1 MVGFLVSV
9 ASLIRARAKVN
20 GKTRNTG
27 HSGLNLRARGSMFL
41 LMSTL
46 LHCPSLY
53 SYNRRLSREVTVGN
67 IGIGGANPIR
77 IQSMLTSDT
86 LDTAGCV
93 KEALALAE
101 AGCEIIRLTA
111 QTKVYA
117 ANLENIARELHKA
130 GCFVPLVADI
140 HFKPDAAMEA
150 AKWVEKIRVNP
161 GNFIDKKKFA
171 ERDYTDAE
179 YEEELEKIRAAF
191 TPLVLFCKENG
202 RAMRLGANHGSLSDR
217 ILNRFGDTPEG
228 MVESA
233 LEFAR
238 VARDLNYHQ
247 LVFSMKS
254 SNVKVM
260 IQAYRLLVK
269 RLREEGDDW
278 NYPIHLGVT
287 EAGEGEDARIKSA
300 TGIGSLL
307 ADGIGDTLRVS
318 LTEDPVYEVAPGFE
332 LAAPFQPGGPM
343 KPTPLAAEPEQAPFD
358 PFVYRRRASEVISVG
373 SCRIGGSEP
382 VRVVLPQAA
391 GTALDPAKM
400 GDFMPEATAEACAA
414 LEIDPRDSVA
424 LAKLAT
430 APATLVTVKDDVG
443 MPCVQAFRL
452 LAALIPSRHPI
463 LLKDTLHAGGS
474 LSAPMAGGLHIG
486 SLLCDG
492 IGNAVL
498 IRRESDPEKAAKLG
512 FNILQAAGVRLSKTE
527 YVSCPS
533 CGRTHYNIQQAAAR
547 IREATGHLKGVKIAV
562 MGCIVNGPGEMSD
575 ADFGYV
581 GGAPNKINL
590 YVGHNPVELNIPQEE
605 AVAHLIELIKSHGRW
620 VEPK

>member
-1 MVGFLVSV
+1 
-9 ASLIRARAKVN
+9 
-20 GKTRNTG
+20 
-27 HSGLNLRARGSMFL
+27 
-41 LMSTL
+41 MSTV
-46 LHCPSLY
+46 LHCPSLFRY
-53 SYNRRLSREVTVGN
+53 TRRQTREVMVGN
-67 IGIGGANPIR
+67 MGLGGNNPIR
-77 IQSMLTSDT
+77 IQSMLTHDT
-86 LDTAGCV
+86 LDTEGCV
-93 KEALALAE
+93 KEALALAD

-117 ANLENIARELHKA
+117 ANLENIARELRAA
-130 GCFVPLVADI
+130 GCHLPLVADI

-161 GNFIDKKKFA
+161 GNFIDKKRFL
-171 ERDYTDAE
+171 ERDYTDLE
-179 YEEELEKIRAAF
+179 YEEELERVRTAF
-191 TPLVLFCKENG
+191 TPLVLFCKEHG

-217 ILNRFGDTPEG
+217 ILNRYGDTPEG

-238 VARDLNYHQ
+238 VARDLDYHQ

-260 IQAYRLLVK
+260 IQAYRLLVR
-269 RLREEGDDW
+269 RLQEEGADW

-332 LAAPFQPGGPM
+332 LAAPYQPGVEHSQALPQE
-343 KPTPLAAEPEQAPFD
+343 EPAAPFNPYTFTKRKAD
-358 PFVYRRRASEVISVG
+358 VIKRG
-373 SCRIGGSEP
+373 EMTLGWNEP

-391 GTALDPAKM
+391 CEALSPAEMK
-400 GDFMPEATAEACAA
+400 DFMPELSYEACEAVEVDPCNADEIAA
-414 LEIDPRDSVA
+414 LAD
-424 LAKLAT
+424 
-430 APATLVTVKDDVG
+430 APATLVTVKDGVN
-443 MPCVQAFRL
+443 MPVPQAFRL
-452 LAALIPSRHPI
+452 LAAVIPTRHSI
-463 LLKDTLHAGGS
+463 LLKDTLGGEEA
-474 LSAPMAGGLHIG
+474 LSAPMAGGVHIG

-498 IRRESDPEKAAKLG
+498 VRLEKDPKKAAYLG

-533 CGRTHYNIQQAAAR
+533 CGRTHYNIQEAAAR
-547 IREATGHLKGVKIAV
+547 IREATGHLKGVKIAI

-590 YVGHNPVELNIPQEE
+590 YVGHTPVEMNIPQEE
-605 AVAHLIELIKSHGRW
+605 AVQHLEELIRSHGRW
-620 VEPK
+620 VDPA

>member
-1 MVGFLVSV
+1 M
-9 ASLIRARAKVN
+9 
-20 GKTRNTG
+20 NT
-27 HSGLNLRARGSMFL
+27 
-41 LMSTL
+41 

-53 SYNRRLSREVTVGN
+53 QYSRRVTREVTVGN
-67 IGIGGANPIR
+67 LGLGGQNPIR

-86 LDTAGCV
+86 LDTQGCV
-93 KEALALAE
+93 REALALAD

-117 ANLENIARELHKA
+117 ANLENIARELRAA
-130 GCFVPLVADI
+130 GCQVPLVADI

-161 GNFIDKKKFA
+161 GNFVDKKKFVT
-171 ERDYTDAE
+171 RDYTDSE

-191 TPLVLFCKENG
+191 TPLVLFCKEHG
-202 RAMRLGANHGSLSDR
+202 RCMRLGANHGSLSDR
-217 ILNRFGDTPEG
+217 ILNRYGDTPDG

-238 VARDLNYHQ
+238 IARDLNYHQ

-269 RLREEGDDW
+269 RLHECGPDW

-332 LAAPFQPGGPM
+332 LAAPYQPDVSRPAYVE
-343 KPTPLAAEPEQAPFD
+343 KEEPAPVIN
-358 PFVYRRRASEVISVG
+358 PFEYKKRKADVIRRGSVTLG
-373 SCRIGGSEP
+373 WNEP
-382 VRVVLPQAA
+382 VRVVLPEAA
-391 GTALDPAKM
+391 CHALSPAEMK
-400 GDFMPEATAEACAA
+400 DFMPEISLEECAVVNVDPQDEHDIAA
-414 LEIDPRDSVA
+414 LQEAD
-424 LAKLAT
+424 
-430 APATLVTVKDDVG
+430 ATLVTVKDGVK
-443 MPCVQAFRL
+443 MPVVQAFRL
-452 LAALIPSRHPI
+452 LAAVIPSRHSI
-463 LLKDTLHAGGS
+463 LLKDTLLNGDDT
-474 LSAPMAGGLHIG
+474 LSAPMAGGVNIG

-498 IRRESDPEKAAKLG
+498 VRREADPAKAAYLA
-512 FNILQAAGVRLSKTE
+512 FNILQASGVRISKTE

-533 CGRTHYNIQQAAAR
+533 CGRTHYNIQEAAAR
-547 IREATGHLKGVKIAV
+547 IRQATGHLKGVKIAI

-590 YVGHNPVELNIPQEE
+590 YVGHTPVVMNIPQEE
-605 AVAHLIELIKSHGRW
+605 AVQHLVQLIKDHGRW
-620 VEPK
+620 VDPA

>member
-1 MVGFLVSV
+1 MD
-9 ASLIRARAKVN
+9 
-20 GKTRNTG
+20 
-27 HSGLNLRARGSMFL
+27 SGLKIALPGSKVEC
-41 LMSTL
+41 MST

-53 SYNRRLSREVTVGN
+53 RYNRRLTREVRVGN
-67 IGIGGANPIR
+67 LGLGGNNPIR

-86 LDTAGCV
+86 LDTEGCV
-93 KEALALAE
+93 REALALAE
-101 AGCEIIRLTA
+101 SGCEIIRLTA

-117 ANLENIARELHKA
+117 ANLEHIARELRAA
-130 GCFVPLVADI
+130 GCQVPLVADI

-161 GNFIDKKKFA
+161 GNFIDKKKFV
-171 ERDYTDAE
+171 ERDYTDLE
-179 YEEELEKIRAAF
+179 YEEELEKLRTAF
-191 TPLVLFCKENG
+191 TPLVLFCKEHG

-217 ILNRFGDTPEG
+217 ILNRYGDTPEG

-238 VARDLNYHQ
+238 IARGLDYHQ

-260 IQAYRLLVK
+260 IQAYRLLVR
-269 RLREEGDDW
+269 RLAEEGADW

-318 LTEDPVYEVAPGFE
+318 LTEDPVYEIAPGFE
-332 LAAPFQPGGPM
+332 LAAPYQPGAQHPDSPL
-343 KPTPLAAEPEQAPFD
+343 PTLPEQPPFN
-358 PFVYRRRASEVISVG
+358 PFSYSKRKADIITRAGVSLG
-373 SCRIGGSEP
+373 WNEP
-382 VRVVLPQAA
+382 VRVVLPAQACQ
-391 GTALDPAKM
+391 ALSPAEMK
-400 GDFMPEATAEACAA
+400 DFMPEISYKDCAA
-414 LEIDPRDSVA
+414 VEVDPRDNAAIAA
-424 LAKLAT
+424 LAE
-430 APATLVTVKDDVG
+430 APATLATVADGVD
-443 MPCVQAFRL
+443 MPVVQAFRL
-452 LAALIPSRHPI
+452 LAALLPTRHSI
-463 LLKDTLHAGGS
+463 LLKDTLMPGADTA
-474 LSAPMAGGLHIG
+474 LTAPMAGGVNIG

-492 IGNAVL
+492 IGNAIL
-498 IRRESDPEKAAKLG
+498 IRREADAAKAAYLG

-533 CGRTHYNIQQAAAR
+533 CGRTHYNIQEAAAR
-547 IREATGHLKGVKIAV
+547 IRQATGHLKGVKIAI

-590 YVGHNPVELNIPQEE
+590 YVGHTPVVMNIPQEE
-605 AVAHLIELIKSHGRW
+605 AVQHLIQLIKAHGRW
-620 VEPK
+620 VDPT

>member
-1 MVGFLVSV
+1 
-9 ASLIRARAKVN
+9 
-20 GKTRNTG
+20 
-27 HSGLNLRARGSMFL
+27 
-41 LMSTL
+41 MST

-53 SYNRRLSREVTVGN
+53 GYTRRATREVMVGN
-67 IGIGGANPIR
+67 VGLGGTHPIR

-93 KEALALAE
+93 KESLQLAE

-117 ANLENIARELHKA
+117 ANLENISRELRAA
-130 GCFVPLVADI
+130 GCQVPLVADI

-161 GNFIDKKKFA
+161 GNFVDKKKFVT
-171 ERDYTDAE
+171 RDYTDLE
-179 YEEELEKIRAAF
+179 YEEELEKIRTAF
-191 TPLVLFCKENG
+191 TPLVLFCKEHG

-217 ILNRFGDTPEG
+217 ILNRYGDTPDG

-238 VARDLNYHQ
+238 IARDLNYHQ

-269 RLREEGDDW
+269 RLNECGEDW

-332 LAAPFQPGGPM
+332 LAAPYQPGAMPE
-343 KPTPLAAEPEQAPFD
+343 TPAVDAPIVLD
-358 PFVYRRRASEVISVG
+358 PFTYHKRKADIVNR
-373 SCRIGGSEP
+373 GGVTLGWNEP
-382 VRVVLPQAA
+382 VRVVLPAA
-391 GTALDPAKM
+391 SCAALNPAEMK
-400 GDFMPEATAEACAA
+400 DFMPEISAEDCAA
-414 LEIDPRDSVA
+414 LEVDPTNDAEVA
-424 LAKLAT
+424 ALQEAEAT
-430 APATLVTVKDDVG
+430 VVTVKDGVSL
-443 MPCVQAFRL
+443 PVVQAFRL
-452 LAALIPSRHPI
+452 LAARIPQRHPI
-463 LLKDTLHAGGS
+463 MLKDTLGGDS
-474 LSAPMAGGLHIG
+474 ALSAPMAGGVNIG
-486 SLLCDG
+486 ALLCDG

-498 IRRESDPEKAAKLG
+498 IRREEDPARAAYLG

-533 CGRTHYNIQQAAAR
+533 CGRTHYNIQEAAAR
-547 IREATGHLKGVKIAV
+547 IRAATGHLKGVKIAI

-590 YVGHNPVELNIPQEE
+590 YVGHTPVVMNIPQEE
-605 AVAHLIELIKSHGRW
+605 AVEHLVQLIKDHGRW
-620 VEPK
+620 VDPA